1 MPPSILR
8 PIPLSSPPGH
18 HAGTA
23 PGIVVA
29 NASLDYEGTALF
41 RGLDAVFPGGRWTCL
56 LGPSGVGKSSLLRLI
71 AGLLPVAPQTRVT
84 GDDGQ
89 PLQGRIAWMAQQD
102 LLLPWLDVLGNT
114 LLGARL
120 RGQRIDAEAR
130 ARALAV
136 LERVGLADRA
146 HDRPDRLS
154 GGQRQRV
161 ALARTLL
168 EDRPIV
174 LMDEPF
180 SALDTITRWRLQ
192 DVFVELL
199 SGRTVVMVTHDP
211 AEALR
216 LAHEVRVM
224 AGTPATL
231 DRPLNPPGEPS
242 RAPDDPRLL
251 QLSIELIRRLGQA
264 QAVPGE
270 AAAE

>member
-1 MPPSILR
+1 MGPSFLR
-8 PIPLSSPPGH
+8 SVPSAAPQREPG
-18 HAGTA
+18 AA
-23 PGIVVA
+23 PGVVVA
-29 NASLDYEGTALF
+29 NASLDYEGRPLF
-41 RGLDAVFPGGRWTCL
+41 QGLDAVFPGGRWTCL

-71 AGLLPVAPQTRVT
+71 AELLPVGPDTRVA
-84 GDDGQ
+84 GDDGR
-89 PLQGRIAWMAQQD
+89 PLHGRIAWMAQQD
-102 LLLPWLDVLGNT
+102 LLLPWLDVVGNT

-120 RGQRIDAEAR
+120 RGERIDAAAR
-130 ARALAV
+130 ARACDA
-136 LERVGLADRA
+136 LERVGLAARA
-146 HDRPDRLS
+146 KDPPDRLS

-192 DVFVELL
+192 DVFAELL
-199 SGRTVVMVTHDP
+199 AGRTVVMVTHDP

-231 DRPLNPPGEPS
+231 DHPMVPPGEAP

-251 QLSIELIRRLGQA
+251 QLSAELIRRLAMA
-264 QAVPGE
+264 QAGANRP
-270 AAAE
+270 AAE